1 MQRTMISIWMINT
14 GLKDVR
20 YESAMHIKSGGRM
33 HTLDANVKPRDNKNL
48 EHGLST
54 DETRVSDANASMR
67 WTPAFVS

>member
-14 GLKDVR
+14 ELKDVR
-20 YESAMHIKSGGRM
+20 FESAMHTNSGGRM

-67 WTPAFVS
+67 